1 MKKEARYST
10 NPAASM
16 LIDHIIYGAPDLE
29 IAVADIERRFAVRPS
44 GGGKHTRQGTH
55 KKLLSLGPR
64 TYLEIVALI
73 LSVSLGHRW
82 AP

>member
-1 MKKEARYST
+1 
-10 NPAASM
+10 M
-16 LIDHIIYGAPDLE
+16 LIDHIIYAAPDLE